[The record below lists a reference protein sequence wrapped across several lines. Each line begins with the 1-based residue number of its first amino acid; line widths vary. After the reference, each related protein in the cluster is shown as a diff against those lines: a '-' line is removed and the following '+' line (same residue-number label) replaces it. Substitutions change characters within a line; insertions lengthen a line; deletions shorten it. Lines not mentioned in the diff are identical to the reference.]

1 MGRPAVIRD
10 EDILHAAR
18 EVFLA
23 RGLRATTPEVAKKAG
38 ISEASIFKHFK
49 TKEALFRAAMQPEL
63 AFPEAI
69 AGLPERAGQSS
80 VAENL
85 DKAGA
90 AIIQMLRTWMPLSML
105 AFSSGTDPGKLHRSH
120 PRLPTLRC
128 VREYVKKEIEN
139 KRLHARVHPETFARA
154 FVGGIA
160 DYVIAA
166 LIAPGDKPSMT
177 PARYVTDFVNL
188 LLRGAKAE

>member
-10 EDILHAAR
+10 EDILKAAR

-23 RGLRATTPEVAKKAG
+23 RGLRATTPEVAKRAG

-69 AGLPERAGQSS
+69 AGLPDQAGKNS
-80 VAENL
+80 VADNL
-85 DKAGA
+85 DHAGA
-90 AIIQMLRTWMPLSML
+90 AIVQMLRTWMPLSML
-105 AFSSGTDPGKLHRSH
+105 AFSSGAEIDKLHKTH
-120 PRLPTLRC
+120 PRVPTLRC
-128 VREYVKKEIEN
+128 VQRYIKAEIQEG
-139 KRLHARVHPETFARA
+139 RLHSRVHPETFARA

-160 DYVIAA
+160 DYVVSA

-188 LLRGAKAE
+188 LLRGAH